1 MFVFGPSS
9 QKTKKKRSRRPS
21 SSSSSYN
28 IPTYYVFDPP
38 HTKNAC
44 VCDNITLV
52 RKKKEQTKTD
62 HHPLYIPRETTKKK
76 SSSSA
81 KGGGGGDFSRRFFCA
96 NTTPAFF
103 PSGRRKAK
111 ERGRLEGEDS
121 KPDEKKKGLSFVD
134 LRRRRDHRTHPTRK
148 KGRILLSNF
157 CECRRE
163 A

>member
-1 MFVFGPSS
+1 MIIH
-9 QKTKKKRSRRPS
+9 
-21 SSSSSYN
+21 YE
-28 IPTYYVFDPP
+28 
-38 HTKNAC
+38 
-44 VCDNITLV
+44 V

-62 HHPLYIPRETTKKK
+62 HHHPLYPARDDQKEVFVVGPKGGG
-76 SSSSA
+76 
-81 KGGGGGDFSRRFFCA
+81 GGGGGDFSRRFFCA

-103 PSGRRKAK
+103 PSGRRNAK

-134 LRRRRDHRTHPTRK
+134 QRRRRDHRTHPTRK

>member
-1 MFVFGPSS
+1 LCA
-9 QKTKKKRSRRPS
+9 KKRSKQKR
-21 SSSSSYN
+21 
-28 IPTYYVFDPP
+28 T
-38 HTKNAC
+38 
-44 VCDNITLV
+44 IT
-52 RKKKEQTKTD
+52 
-62 HHPLYIPRETTKKK
+62 PYIPRETTKKK

-81 KGGGGGDFSRRFFCA
+81 KGGGGDFSRRFFCA
-96 NTTPAFF
+96 NTTTPAFF

-134 LRRRRDHRTHPTRK
+134 QRRRRDHRTHPTRK

-157 CECRRE
+157 YECRRK